1 MNLTV
6 LALLAVALLAIWL
19 SIRLRRGSRDNE
31 PAPPP
36 AAETT
41 GSQFHAVSLKVG
53 GTACDAAKAMTGR
66 RFLSAAAPRLPL
78 PNCDVLECNCRF
90 VHHKDRRSG
99 KDRRSPFSPAG
110 YGSGTG
116 RYESEQREGK
126 ERRRTKS
133 DEDYL

>member
-6 LALLAVALLAIWL
+6 FALLALALLAIWL
-19 SIRLRRGSRDNE
+19 LIRIRRGSGDSE
-31 PAPPP
+31 QPPAPAPG
-36 AAETT
+36 AT
-41 GSQFHAVSLKVG
+41 GAQFHAVSLKVG
-53 GTACDAAKAMTGR
+53 RTACAAANEMTGR

-78 PNCDVLECNCRF
+78 PDCDVLECNCRF

-110 YGSGTG
+110 LRSGTG
-116 RYESEQREGK
+116 RFEQDQRERGD
-126 ERRRTKS
+126 RRKTPR

>member
-6 LALLAVALLAIWL
+6 LALLALALLAIWL
-19 SIRLRRGSRDNE
+19 LIRIRRGYGQSEVDPTPVAKAGE
-31 PAPPP
+31 
-36 AAETT
+36 
-41 GSQFHAVSLKVG
+41 SQFHAVSIKIT

-66 RFLSAAAPRLPL
+66 RFLSAAAPKLPL
-78 PNCDVLECNCRF
+78 PDCDVLECNCRF

-110 YGSGTG
+110 FGGGTG
-116 RYESEQREGK
+116 SF
-126 ERRRTKS
+126 ERDKRQVKDRRQQKS

>member
-6 LALLAVALLAIWL
+6 LALLALALLAIWL
-19 SIRLRRGSRDNE
+19 LIRLRRGSGRSE

-36 AAETT
+36 ATDVT
-41 GSQFHAVSLKVG
+41 GSEFHAVSLKVT

-66 RFLSAAAPRLPL
+66 RFLSAAAPKLPL
-78 PNCDVLECNCRF
+78 PDCDVLECNCRF

-110 YGSGTG
+110 FGSGTG
-116 RYESEQREGK
+116 RFEREQREGK
-126 ERRRTKS
+126 ERRKTDR
-133 DEDYL
+133 DEDYF